1 MTANDLRLYHAAA
14 SPNSRRVRMFIAE
27 KGIPVPLVAV
37 DLAKGEQHGEAYRA
51 INPVGL
57 HAWGTPLSLTIVFT
71 TLMAIL
77 FTTPLAW
84 LTWLFIETPA
94 IGLGR
99 SLGRQKPTL
108 QVAR

>member
-1 MTANDLRLYHAAA
+1 M
-14 SPNSRRVRMFIAE
+14 
-27 KGIPVPLVAV
+27 LVAWRQNM
-37 DLAKGEQHGEAYRA
+37 DLFKPLDFKLVRFYGRISYSFYLLHPLGMLFAYRA
-51 INPVGL
+51 INPLAL
-57 HAWGTPLSLTIVFT
+57 HAWGTPLSLTIIFT

-99 SLGRQKPTL
+99 TLGRQKPTL